1 MKTQQEIEKMRE
13 DIQKEIDDLGEKSR
27 TLIFGSAVWEMYDRQ
42 YSKKVAQYNILLE
55 VLKLTTKKIQ

>member
-27 TLIFGSAVWEMYDRQ
+27 TQIFGSGMWDMYDRQ

-55 VLKLTTKKIQ
+55 VLK